1 LLNLAKGGDPAQ
13 NKLIIFDVLQNIE
26 LFKKLFAMKEYADV
40 KMKSYFGVDFSQLKN
55 EIVDE
60 MNKNN
65 GKIFSMS
72 QRNSFYLS
80 FKSNENNI

>member
-13 NKLIIFDVLQNIE
+13 NKLTISDVVKNIE
-26 LFKKLFAMKEYADV
+26 LFKKLFSMKEYADA
-40 KMKSYFGVDFSQLKN
+40 KMKNYFGVDFGQLKN

-65 GKIFSMS
+65 GKIISI
-72 QRNSFYLS
+72 
-80 FKSNENNI
+80 KST